1 MDLGSVRTAAS
12 QRLSGLSNPVRI
24 LVIVALCLVVGIV
37 LLWLFNQVFYYYLAR
52 SYVDEVA
59 DSFNLNRGFASAL
72 LWVSF
77 ALVVIFSGW
86 AFSFSKSKRNAGYAG
101 LLALLVAHSVAIG
114 MADKKFKGNGVAE
127 KCFVMERNNVKIMNR
142 VGVDPE
148 TGRECRPLT
157 PVMAEK
163 IDLYKTGK
171 RPTRITSNSP
181 AFFSAISGEPVVWYA
196 ADKGGTVELYDLMG
210 YHPQTAEELKPVTP
224 QVVETWK
231 EQNDRTAKRI
241 PVKVDPRVYAFFDP
255 MTGAARVWYW
265 RSQSGEWEFYDGPG
279 FQARTGE
286 PLKLINRDV
295 IAEWNAALEAAEAKK
310 KADAEQAVR
319 EARERAAAAER
330 EARERAAVEQR
341 AREAELEAA
350 KQKQIAGAECDRLAT
365 NPTDPQRAADGV
377 PFDQL
382 KGIADQAIEAC
393 TRAVQTFPDERRYLY
408 QLGRATYFRD
418 KKRASEIFTSLVA
431 VRYPAAFD
439 NLGSYLV
446 YDKKD
451 VSGAIAIFKQGVALG
466 DADSMVT
473 LADLMDRGLAAQTPS
488 MNKWSLLNS
497 AAQLN
502 HSGAQKAVAKEKTRL
517 EAEDDSREA
526 ARQAGEIFKDILLG
540 GVRR

>member
-1 MDLGSVRTAAS
+1 MDLESVRTAAS
-12 QRLSGLSNPVRI
+12 RRLNGLSNPLRI
-24 LVIVALCLVVGIV
+24 LVIGILCLVVGIV

-52 SYVDEVA
+52 SYVDEIA

-86 AFSFSKSKRNAGYAG
+86 AFSLSKNRRNLGYAG
-101 LLALLVAHSVAIG
+101 LLVLLVAHSVAIG
-114 MADKKFKGNGVAE
+114 MADKKFKSNGVAE

-142 VGVDPE
+142 VGIDPD
-148 TGRECRPLT
+148 TGRECRALT

-163 IDLYKTGK
+163 IELYRTGK

-196 ADKGGTVELYDLMG
+196 MDKGGTVELYDLMG
-210 YHPQTAEELKPVTP
+210 YHPQTAEELRPVTP

-241 PVKVDPRVYAFFDP
+241 PVRIDPKVYAFFDP
-255 MTGAARVWYW
+255 MTGAARVWFW
-265 RSQSGEWEFYDGPG
+265 HNQSGEWEFYDGPG
-279 FQARTGE
+279 FHARTGE

-310 KADAEQAVR
+310 KADAERTAR
-319 EARERAAAAER
+319 EARERAAAADR
-330 EARERAAVEQR
+330 EARERAAAEQR
-341 AREAELEAA
+341 AREAELEAE
-350 KQKQIAGAECDRLAT
+350 KQKQLVGADCDRLAT
-365 NPTDPQRAADGV
+365 NPTDSRRAADGV

-382 KGIADQAIEAC
+382 KSIADQAIEAC
-393 TRAVQTFPDERRYLY
+393 TRATQLYPDEKRYLY
-408 QLGRATYFRD
+408 QLGRATYFKD
-418 KKRASEIFTSLVA
+418 KKRASEIFAALVSA
-431 VRYPAAFD
+431 RYVAAYD
-439 NLGSYLV
+439 NLGSYLL

-451 VSGAIAIFKQGVALG
+451 MPNAIAVFKQGVALG

-473 LADLMDRGLAAQTPS
+473 LADLMDKGYVSQTPS
-488 MNKWSLLNS
+488 LNKWALLNS

-502 HSGAQKAVAKEKTRL
+502 HSGAQRAVAKEKARL
-517 EAEDDSREA
+517 EAEDNSREA

>member
-1 MDLGSVRTAAS
+1 MDLGSVRAAAS
-12 QRLSGLSNPVRI
+12 QRLNGLSNPIRI
-24 LVIVALCLVVGIV
+24 LVILALCLIAGIV

-52 SYVDEVA
+52 SYVDEIS
-59 DSFNLNRGFASAL
+59 DSFNLNRGFATAL
-72 LWVSF
+72 IWISF
-77 ALVVIFSGW
+77 ALIVVLSGW
-86 AFSFSKSKRNAGYAG
+86 AFSLSKNKRNAGYAG
-101 LLALLVAHSVAIG
+101 LLALLVAHSVTIG
-114 MADKKFKGNGVAE
+114 MADKNFKSSGQAE

-142 VGVDPE
+142 VGIDPD
-148 TGRECRPLT
+148 TGRECRALT
-157 PVMAEK
+157 TVMAEK
-163 IDLYKTGK
+163 IELYKTGK
-171 RPTRITSNSP
+171 RPTRITSNNP

-196 ADKGGTVELYDLMG
+196 ADKGGSVELYDLMG
-210 YHPQTAEELKPVTP
+210 YHPQTAEELRPVTP

-241 PVKVDPRVYAFFDP
+241 PVRIDPKIYAFFDP

-279 FQARTGE
+279 FHARTGE

-310 KADAEQAVR
+310 KADAEQATR
-319 EARERAAAAER
+319 DARERAAAAER
-330 EARERAAVEQR
+330 EARERSAAEQR

-350 KQKQIAGAECDRLAT
+350 KEKQLAGAECDRLAA
-365 NPTDPQRAADGV
+365 NPTDAKRAADGV

-393 TRAVQTFPDERRYLY
+393 TRATQVYPDEKRYLY

-418 KKRASEIFTSLVA
+418 KKRASEIFTTLVSA
-431 VRYPAAFD
+431 RYAAAFD
-439 NLGSYLV
+439 NLGSYLL
-446 YDKKD
+446 YDKRD
-451 VSGAIAIFKQGVALG
+451 MTAAIPIFKQGIALG

-473 LADLMDRGLAAQTPS
+473 LADLMDKGYVPQTPS
-488 MNKWSLLNS
+488 LNKWALLNS
-497 AAQLN
+497 AAQLS

>member
-1 MDLGSVRTAAS
+1 MDLGSVRAAAR
-12 QRLSGLSNPVRI
+12 QRLGGFSSPVRI
-24 LVIVALCLVVGIV
+24 LVIVAVCVVVGV
-37 LLWLFNQVFYYYLAR
+37 ALLWLFNQIFYYYLAR

-59 DSFNLNRGFASAL
+59 DSFNLNRGFTAAL

-77 ALVVIFSGW
+77 ALVVILSGW
-86 AFSFSKSKRNAGYAG
+86 TFSFSKSKRHAGYAG

-114 MADKKFKGNGVAE
+114 MADKNFKSSGHAE

-142 VGVDPE
+142 VGIDPDS
-148 TGRECRPLT
+148 GRECRALT

-163 IDLYKTGK
+163 IELYKTGK
-171 RPTRITSNSP
+171 RPAKITSNKP
-181 AFFSAISGEPVVWYA
+181 AFFSAISGEPIVWYA
-196 ADKGGTVELYDLMG
+196 TDRGGTVELYDLMG
-210 YHPQTAEELKPVTP
+210 YHPQTAEELRPITP

-241 PVKVDPRVYAFFDP
+241 PVRIDPKIYAFFDP

-265 RSQSGEWEFYDGPG
+265 RSQGGVWEFYDGPG

-295 IAEWNAALEAAEAKK
+295 IAEWNVALEAAEAKK
-310 KADAEQAVR
+310 KAEAEQALQ

-330 EARERAAVEQR
+330 EARERAATQQR

-350 KQKQIAGAECDRLAT
+350 KQKQLAGAECDRLAT
-365 NPTDPQRAADGV
+365 NPTDPKRAADGV

-382 KGIADQAIEAC
+382 KGIADQALEAC
-393 TRAVQTFPDERRYLY
+393 IRATQVYPDENRYLY
-408 QLGRATYFRD
+408 QLGRATYFKD
-418 KKRASEIFTSLVA
+418 KKRASEIFTTLVA
-431 VRYPAAFD
+431 ARYPAAFD
-439 NLGSYLV
+439 NLGSYLL

-451 VSGAIAIFKQGVALG
+451 MPNAIAIFKQGVALG

-473 LADLMDRGLAAQTPS
+473 LADLMDKGYVAQTPS
-488 MNKWSLLNS
+488 LNKWSLLNS

-502 HSGAQKAVAKEKTRL
+502 HAGAQRAVANEKIRL
-517 EAEDDSREA
+517 ESSDRDQENARRA
-526 ARQAGEIFKDILLG
+526 AEIFGTILG

>member
-12 QRLSGLSNPVRI
+12 QRLNGLSNPFRI
-24 LVIVALCLVVGIV
+24 LAIVALCLVVGIV

-72 LWVSF
+72 LWMSF

-86 AFSFSKSKRNAGYAG
+86 AFSFSKNKRNAGYAG
-101 LLALLVAHSVAIG
+101 LLTLLVAHSVAIG
-114 MADKKFKGNGVAE
+114 MADKNFKSSGQAE

-142 VGVDPE
+142 IGIDGD

-163 IDLYKTGK
+163 IELYKTGK
-171 RPTRITSNSP
+171 RPTRIASNTP
-181 AFFSAISGEPVVWYA
+181 AFFSAISGEPVIWYA
-196 ADKGGTVELYDLMG
+196 ADKNGTVELYDLMG
-210 YHPQTAEELKPVTP
+210 YHPQTAEELRPVTP

-241 PVKVDPRVYAFFDP
+241 PVKIDPNSFAFFDP
-255 MTGAARVWYW
+255 MNGAARVWYW
-265 RSQSGEWEFYDGPG
+265 RSEGGDWEFYDGPG
-279 FQARTGE
+279 FHARTGD

-295 IAEWNAALEAAEAKK
+295 IAEWKAALEAAAAKK
-310 KADAEQAVR
+310 KAEAEQAVR

-330 EARERAAVEQR
+330 DVRERAAAEQR
-341 AREAELEAA
+341 AREAESEAA
-350 KQKQIAGAECDRLAT
+350 KQKQLAGAECDRLAT
-365 NPTDPQRAADGV
+365 NPTDAKRAADGV

-382 KGIADQAIEAC
+382 KGIADQAFEAC
-393 TRAVQTFPDERRYLY
+393 TRAVQTFPDEKRYLY
-408 QLGRATYFRD
+408 QLGRATYFKD
-418 KKRASEIFTSLVA
+418 KKRASEIFGTLVSA
-431 VRYPAAFD
+431 RYAAAYD
-439 NLGSYLV
+439 NLGSYLL

-451 VSGAIAIFKQGVALG
+451 MPNAIAVFKQGVTLG

-473 LADLMDRGLAAQTPS
+473 LADLMDKGYVPQTPS
-488 MNKWSLLNS
+488 LNKWALLNN

-502 HSGAQKAVAKEKTRL
+502 HSGAQKAVAKEKARL
-517 EAEDDSREA
+517 EAEDA
-526 ARQAGEIFKDILLG
+526 ARQAGEIFKDIILG
-540 GVRR
+540 GARR